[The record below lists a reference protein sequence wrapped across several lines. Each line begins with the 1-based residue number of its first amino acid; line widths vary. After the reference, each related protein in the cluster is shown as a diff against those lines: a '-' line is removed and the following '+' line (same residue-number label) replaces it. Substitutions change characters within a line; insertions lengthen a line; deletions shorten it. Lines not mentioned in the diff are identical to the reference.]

1 MFARSSDFTTSKF
14 LSNKGMFSYDTGKL
28 YDYTQGSDSWFNQ
41 TNKFPTDDGIVL
53 PIFGKRPSL
62 RLRSKNKSNMV
73 VVVQSIIQTLVVLN
87 NTDQIEKVQRW
98 VVNWRLRNI
107 KNGV

>member
-1 MFARSSDFTTSKF
+1 M
-14 LSNKGMFSYDTGKL
+14 

-62 RLRSKNKSNMV
+62 RLRVKTNPNGGGST
-73 VVVQSIIQTLVVLN
+73 IY
-87 NTDQIEKVQRW
+87 NTDIGRSENRATYKDGLLTQRYEISS
-98 VVNWRLRNI
+98 R
-107 KNGV
+107 K